1 MAEKSQILFL
11 WKQIRDKA
19 EGVIPPVSFNT
30 FIKDLEPVDVVN
42 RRIILKAPTEL
53 AANTILKKHAVP
65 LREAIAKSD
74 LGISDF
80 RLVVDGSDTY
90 TEEEDEGLGDDF
102 KPVPVNKNFT
112 FDSFV
117 VGSSNKF
124 VYAAAKSVAEHPG
137 ESFNPLFIY
146 GESGLGKTH
155 LVQAIANY
163 IAQKSPEKRV
173 LYTTCENFLNEFI
186 DSMISGKISSRDKG
200 ARFRL
205 HYRNVD
211 ILMIDDIQF
220 LAKKPGVQEEFFH
233 TFNELSS
240 QNKQIVLTS
249 DRPPKEIATLEERL
263 RTRFEGGLIAD
274 IQPPDL
280 ETKIAILKRKALERK
295 CPMPDDVL
303 EFLANDSGH
312 DVRTLEGRL
321 TKVLFASK
329 LHEEPISLGLAKLA
343 LSESVSESGTS
354 SEEITPDVIISSVC
368 GYYKYKRE
376 DILGKGKKAD
386 LVKARQIC
394 AYLMCEMLSL
404 PLISIGNVMGGRDHT
419 TIMYSRDKIEELIRL
434 NEKIAKEVDDIKN
447 IVLKQ

>member
-1 MAEKSQILFL
+1 MGMNSLNDIWDKVIEILSNQL
-11 WKQIRDKA
+11 TPTAI
-19 EGVIPPVSFNT
+19 NT
-30 FIKDLEPVDVVN
+30 WFSDCTPVDIEDCRLVLHTTTEFKRNIINSRFSESIKAVLSDIFACDFDLLVLAGDEVN
-42 RRIILKAPTEL
+42 DFE
-53 AANTILKKHAVP
+53 LKK
-65 LREAIAKSD
+65 KSENS
-74 LGISDF
+74 LPEM
-80 RLVVDGSDTY
+80 DGY
-90 TEEEDEGLGDDF
+90 
-102 KPVPVNKNFT
+102 T
-112 FDSFV
+112 FDNFI

-124 VYAAAKSVAEHPG
+124 AHAAAIAVAENPG
-137 ESFNPLFIY
+137 KAYNPLFIY
-146 GESGLGKTH
+146 GNSGLGKTH
-155 LVQAIANY
+155 LLLAIGQE
-163 IAQKSPEKRV
+163 IHSRSPEKSIAYIKGDEFTNQMVKSLR
-173 LYTTCENFLNEFI
+173 ENKAEEFRT
-186 DSMISGKISSRDKG
+186 K
-200 ARFRL
+200 
-205 HYRNVD
+205 YRNVS
-211 ILMIDDIQF
+211 LFLVDDIQF
-220 LAKKPGVQEEFFH
+220 IAGKQGTQEEFFH
-233 TFNELSS
+233 TFNNIYEAG
-240 QNKQIVLTS
+240 NQIVITS
-249 DRPPKEIATLEERL
+249 DRPPMEMAQLDDRL
-263 RTRFEGGLIAD
+263 RTRFEWGLMAD